1 MNHRHSLPALLPAAA
16 LALALLAGCAAGPSA
31 AGQAHLSRGLGGAA
45 GGDARTHGV
54 NGMAAGRQRRL

>member
-1 MNHRHSLPALLPAAA
+1 MVDCFRLTRSPLLRW
-16 LALALLAGCAAGPSA
+16 AGPSA